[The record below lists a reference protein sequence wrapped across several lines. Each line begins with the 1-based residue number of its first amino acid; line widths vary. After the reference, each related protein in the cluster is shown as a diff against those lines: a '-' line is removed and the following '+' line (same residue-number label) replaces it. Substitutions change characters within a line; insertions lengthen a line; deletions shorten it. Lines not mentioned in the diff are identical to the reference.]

1 MKITCGVMFIISIG
15 LLAGCQSNK
24 QIENTFDP
32 NYLADSS
39 DLIFTSPNFS
49 AFHAPPLMSGFV
61 YIETYKKDNYCS
73 SGEPNLISKVMV
85 TKKNKTQYSKLPSG
99 EIVARI
105 GYYAIGATGGG
116 LKGLTASSFDVVPN
130 SKYRITVTEAR
141 PLVTSYK
148 IRIEQ
153 LTENDEAKL
162 IEVVEDNVCVH

>member
-1 MKITCGVMFIISIG
+1 MVQYYRDLWKRR
-15 LLAGCQSNK
+15 
-24 QIENTFDP
+24 
-32 NYLADSS
+32 S
-39 DLIFTSPNFS
+39 DLLT
-49 AFHAPPLMSGFV
+49 PLTDLV
-61 YIETYKKDNYCS
+61 
-73 SGEPNLISKVMV
+73 GECGHTKV
-85 TKKNKTQYSKLPSG
+85 TKKNKTQYLKLPSG